1 MRVWIDNTELQASSS
16 LSDALDQAREHSEQ
30 TGRLIIDIIAD
41 GQPIDDDM
49 LENPPTD
56 EAGISE
62 LRLTTTD
69 PVAFLTETLQSAREA
84 IMLVR
89 EDQGSAADHLRTGNL
104 NPAVESLSA
113 VLTGWQAVRDV
124 VGQSAALADIDLST
138 LAFQNTTADAC
149 IAKLGETLG
158 EVRDNLTRQ
167 DWSSL
172 GDTIEYD
179 LDEQAQRWDSM
190 LEAMAQ
196 LVKQRL

>member
-16 LSDALDQAREHSEQ
+16 LSDALDQAREHSEH

-149 IAKLGETLG
+149 IAKLGETLS

-196 LVKQRL
+196 LIKQRV